1 MHAVVSGVIHPSP
14 GAWHFEEPIE
24 LDFPDGH
31 WTIIVVNSQF
41 HAIIDGAEPADL
53 GDFMNE
59 VGAIVQGCID
69 ALSFRIATALRAEIS
84 VMIVD
89 GNRIVV
95 RSPTWPQLL
104 PEGASSQ
111 VSAEQLDPV
120 VKEAMNHPL
129 VRFALAD
136 IRMAMQSPDDTEFHA
151 FRAIESVRQHFLGS
165 EPDEGAA
172 RKRSWIKMREDLQLE
187 QGPIDALT
195 RRAIPRRH
203 GEVSLISGDE
213 RLSAILTARAVVEKF
228 VAHLQAQRMGGRG
241 N

>member
-1 MHAVVSGVIHPSP
+1 
-14 GAWHFEEPIE
+14 
-24 LDFPDGH
+24 
-31 WTIIVVNSQF
+31 
-41 HAIIDGAEPADL
+41 
-53 GDFMNE
+53 
-59 VGAIVQGCID
+59 
-69 ALSFRIATALRAEIS
+69 
-84 VMIVD
+84 MIVD
-89 GNRIVV
+89 GNRIVL

-111 VSAEQLDPV
+111 VSVEQLGPV

-129 VRFALAD
+129 ARFALAD

-228 VAHLQAQRMGGRG
+228 VAHLQAQRMGQCR
-241 N
+241 